1 MELIMLSTTAIVT
14 LLIAEL
20 ADLVVGDRFDR
31 PAATPDQL
39 PRRGSLTHPNVPVT
53 VAGAM
58 PVTSDDHFDRAA

>member
-1 MELIMLSTTAIVT
+1 MELIMLSTTAIVA

-20 ADLVVGDRFDR
+20 ADLVAVDRFDR
-31 PAATPDQL
+31 PAASTDQPARL
-39 PRRGSLTHPNVPVT
+39 GSLTHPKVPVT